1 MAPLVRC
8 ALAHAQFETIH
19 PFKDGNG
26 RSGRLLIAL
35 MLCQMRK
42 LERPLLYL
50 SLYLLENRPEYYRR
64 LMEVRSTGDWLGWIK
79 FMLLGVELTAKDAI
93 AVSEQLDWMRAGPS
107 AKQPRPAKKRTDLS
121 RCCAGLPRCR

>member
-1 MAPLVRC
+1 MAQLVRC
-8 ALAHAQFETIH
+8 ALVHAQFETIH

-26 RSGRLLIAL
+26 RIGRLLIAL

-79 FMLLGVELTAKDAI
+79 FMLLGVELTTKDTI